1 MNAAEIVEILR
12 EKAIKHPIGR
22 WADDVRIEKSVL
34 SEAADLIEQLE
45 MELEVT
51 RMNLGDTRAEL
62 NQVEDDLRGAH
73 DEVHRLMRKLNE
85 EKTDG

>member
-1 MNAAEIVEILR
+1 MNATEIVKILR

-22 WADDVRIEKSVL
+22 WADETMIEKSIL

-45 MELEVT
+45 MDLEVA

-62 NQVEDDLRGAH
+62 NRVEDDLRGAH
-73 DEVHRLMRKLNE
+73 DEIHRLMRSRSKENQN
-85 EKTDG
+85 G